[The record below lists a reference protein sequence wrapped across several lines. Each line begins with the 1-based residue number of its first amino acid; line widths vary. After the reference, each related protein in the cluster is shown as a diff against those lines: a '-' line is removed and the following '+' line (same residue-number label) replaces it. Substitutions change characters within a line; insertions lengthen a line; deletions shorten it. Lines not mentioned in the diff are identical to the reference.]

1 MKATWEKIE
10 KNLGV
15 LEVEVDAE
23 RVSAALDK
31 AFQKVVKK
39 AIVPGFRKGKVPR
52 SIFEAR
58 YGVESLY
65 QDAIDILLPE
75 AYSAA
80 IDQTDI
86 FPVDRPEVDV
96 EQFAKGQ
103 AFKFKAKI
111 TVKPEVKLGEYKG
124 VEVPAV
130 NVEVSEEELAE
141 ELERLQQ
148 RHAELIV
155 IDEEPAQNGDI
166 VVIDFDGYVDGVPF
180 EGGKAERHSLELGS
194 NTFIPGFEEQVVGL
208 ATGDFKDLTVTFP
221 ETYHAKELASKEA
234 VFKVKVHEI
243 KRKQLPELDDEF
255 AKDVSEFDTL
265 AEFKEDLKSQLAKRK
280 EQEGKAAR
288 ESALVDKIG
297 ESVEVEIPEA
307 MIRGE
312 VDNMVRDF
320 DNRLRSQGMDMDMFL
335 GFSGQT
341 LDDLRAQMQGDAE
354 KRVRNNLALEQIAK
368 EEKFEVTED
377 EVNKELNNMAEAY
390 KRSPEEIRNILAAN
404 GSLAGLKEEILIRKT
419 IDFLLENCK
428 EVPAEKAEAPKAKAD
443 KEAKADKTEKEA
455 KPAAKKTTKKTAKA
469 ADADKKEAEAAKDE
483 E

>member
-39 AIVPGFRKGKVPR
+39 ASVPGFRKGKVPR
-52 SIFEAR
+52 PIFEAR

-75 AYSAA
+75 AYSEA

-148 RHAELIV
+148 RHAELVV
-155 IDEEPAQNGDI
+155 IDEEAAQNGDT
-166 VVIDFDGYVDGVPF
+166 VVIDFDGSIDGVPF

-194 NTFIPGFEEQVVGL
+194 NAFIPGFEEQLVGL
-208 ATGDFKDLTVTFP
+208 ATGDFKDVTVTFP
-221 ETYHAKELASKEA
+221 DTYHAEELAGKEA

-265 AEFKEDLKSQLAKRK
+265 DEFKEDLKSQLSKRK

-307 MIRGE
+307 MIKGE
-312 VDNMVRDF
+312 VDNMIRDF
-320 DNRLRSQGMDMDMFL
+320 DNRLRSQGMNMDMFL

-341 LDDLRAQMQGDAE
+341 VDDLRAQMQGDAE

-368 EEKFEVTED
+368 AEKIEVTQE
-377 EVNKELNNMAEAY
+377 EVNKELNDMAEAY

-404 GSLAGLKEEILIRKT
+404 GSLSGLNEEILIRKT
-419 IDFLLENCK
+419 IDYLLENSK
-428 EVPAEKAEAPKAKAD
+428 EVPAEKAEAPKEKAAKEEKAD
-443 KEAKADKTEKEA
+443 KEA
-455 KPAAKKTTKKTAKA
+455 KPAAKKTAKKTTKA
-469 ADADKKEAEAAKDE
+469 ADADKKEAEAAKDKE
-483 E
+483 